1 MLLAVLSGFLLAIV
15 APWVHRRFPHHSG
28 LLFALLPAALF
39 VWFASLVPGIADGGR
54 ELVRH
59 SWVPSLDIH
68 LSFLID
74 GLSLLFALL
83 ISGIGF
89 FIFVY
94 AGSYL
99 HDNPWQGR
107 FFVILL
113 CFMASMLGLVLAD
126 NLITMFVF
134 WELTSVT
141 SYLLVGFHHENKDF
155 RLKARQ
161 GLFVTV
167 AGGMALL
174 CGFILLAVAGGGTYE
189 LSELLEKGE
198 AIADHH
204 LYTAI
209 LVLILIG
216 AFTKSAI
223 FPFHFWLPNA
233 MAAPT
238 PVSAYLHSAT
248 MVKAGIFLLARMHPA
263 LGGDEL
269 WLYLV
274 GGIGAATMFLGVFL
288 AVRSTGVKQVLA
300 YSTVMALGTL
310 TMLIGVGT
318 EKAMI
323 AAMAFLVAHSLYKG
337 ALFMIA
343 GILDHQAGCRDFMQV
358 RGLRH
363 ALPWTTAAAGRAALS
378 LGGVLPMFG
387 FIAKELMFEA
397 VLEAPLIGTALSTLA
412 VLSAIGVVTVA
423 AIAGIRPWY
432 GSPVETPKTPV
443 EAPPALLAGPLVLA
457 SLGLLLGLFPGPVEN
472 ALLAAAVSVSYGEA
486 VEPALKL
493 WHGINV
499 PLMLSLGS
507 LVLGL
512 TLYHAWHGF
521 RRATGFMDGLARFGP
536 ENGYEKLMDSVVH
549 VSAWQTRMLQSG
561 YLRYYLMT
569 VLLTLVALVAMVLVR
584 YSEAVN
590 ITLDFSGI
598 RLYEYAIAAVLAASV
613 LMAVLTSSRLG
624 AVAALGGM
632 GFTVALLYLVFSA
645 PDLGTTQV
653 LVETLTVILLVL
665 VLFRLP
671 RFLQLSSTKVKLTD
685 AAVALTVGA
694 TMTVLVLS
702 GLGTQY
708 HDSIAEWYIAES
720 EPSGFGRNIVNVILV
735 DFRTL
740 DTLGEIFVLAL
751 AATGVL
757 AMIRFRAEDKP
768 Q

>member
-1 MLLAVLSGFLLAIV
+1 MLLAVLSGFLLAV
-15 APWVHRRFPHHSG
+15 LAPWLHRRFPHHSG
-28 LLFALLPAALF
+28 LLLALLPAALF
-39 VWFASLVPGIADGGR
+39 IWFASLVPGIADGSR
-54 ELVRH
+54 EVVRYP
-59 SWVPSLDIH
+59 WVPSLDIH
-68 LSFLID
+68 FSFLID

-107 FFVILL
+107 FFAILL
-113 CFMASMLGLVLAD
+113 GFMASMLGLVLAN

-141 SYLLVGFHHENKDF
+141 SYLLVGFHHENKEF
-155 RLKARQ
+155 RLRARQ

-174 CGFILLAVAGGGTYE
+174 TGFILLAVAGGGTYE
-189 LSELLEKGE
+189 LSELLEQGE
-198 AIADHH
+198 AITEHSF
-204 LYTAI
+204 YTAI
-209 LVLILIG
+209 LVLILAG

-248 MVKAGIFLLARMHPA
+248 MVKAGVFLLARLHPA

-274 GGIGAATMFLGVFL
+274 GGMGAATMFIGIFL

-300 YSTVMALGTL
+300 YSTIMALGTL

-343 GILDHQAGCRDFMQV
+343 GILDHQAGCRDFMQT
-358 RGLRH
+358 RGLRR
-363 ALPWTTAAAGRAALS
+363 ALPWTATAAGLAALS
-378 LGGVLPMFG
+378 LAGVLPMFG

-397 VLEAPLIGTALSTLA
+397 VLEAPVIGTALSTLA

-432 GSPVETPKTPV
+432 GPPLETPKTPV
-443 EAPPALLAGPLVLA
+443 EAPAALLAGPLVLA

-493 WHGINV
+493 WHGINL
-499 PLMLSLGS
+499 PLLMSLGS
-507 LVLGL
+507 LLLGL
-512 TLYHAWHGF
+512 ALYAGWQGF
-521 RRATGFMDGLARFGP
+521 RRLTRFAEALGRVGP
-536 ENGYEKLMDSVVH
+536 ERGYEKLMDSVVT
-549 VSAWQTRMLQSG
+549 VSAWQTRILQNG
-561 YLRYYLMT
+561 NLRNYLMT
-569 VLLTLVALVAMVLVR
+569 VLLTLVALLAMVLMR
-584 YSEAVN
+584 HSEAVN
-590 ITLDFSGI
+590 IELDFSSI
-598 RLYEYAIAAVLAASV
+598 RLYEYAIAAVLALSV
-613 LMAVLTSSRLG
+613 LMAATTSSRLG

-671 RFLQLSSTKVKLTD
+671 RFLQLSSTRVKIAD

-694 TMTVLVLS
+694 TMTILVLS
-702 GLGTQY
+702 GLSTEY
-708 HDSIAEWYIAES
+708 HESIAHWYVAES

-751 AATGVL
+751 AATGVF

-768 Q
+768 